1 MSNSPSDC
9 WVVPFGNPR
18 INGYLHLPEAYRS
31 LSRPSSPPWAK
42 ASAMR
47 PFLLSLWYSPS
58 PQHCCIGWAK
68 PLILSAVLI
77 VKFFTCVFL
86 RFGNSLKLNFKSYF
100 LQFVLCQYVKD
111 LLHLPSTMYN
121 VQFSL
126 AMRRGDSGIEPELQ
140 PFLLYMLNRFAYKK
154 HWV

>member
-47 PFLLSLWYSPS
+47 PFLLSLWYSPF
-58 PQHCCIGWAK
+58 PQHYCLGWAK

-77 VKFFTCVFL
+77 VKFFTCVLL

-111 LLHLPSTMYN
+111 LLHLPFTVRIGNATWRITDSN
-121 VQFSL
+121 RWPPACKAGALANWANPPNFS
-126 AMRRGDSGIEPELQ
+126 
-140 PFLLYMLNRFAYKK
+140 N
-154 HWV
+154 

>member
-47 PFLLSLWYSPS
+47 PFLLSLWYQPFIM
-58 PQHCCIGWAK
+58 HCCNQSAE

-77 VKFFTCVFL
+77 VKFFIRVLL

-121 VQFSL
+121 VQFAL